1 MTTTINPQSILDSR
15 LSQALERAY
24 LRPEM
29 QAAVL
34 GLENLSPEL
43 SERVAQLH
51 ELPLTPGL
59 RELPLPYASLDVLFA
74 DLELLPGASDPM
86 AAVQELARLLRPGG
100 RLVLLA
106 QAQYLAA
113 GQVRGWMEQAGLVN
127 RLLFDPL
134 GQPARTAGETVQLAV
149 GTRAVEDVHT
159 AVRQG
164 YGARAEGI
172 PDSSLAT
179 SPDSPA
185 AGSCCAPG
193 GCDCTSGG
201 VVSLTDI
208 GYTPMQLMDA
218 PPEAAE
224 IALGCGNPTAFAGL
238 RAGEVVLDVGSGGGL
253 DSLLAAKAVG
263 PGGQVIGVDMTPAM
277 LERAR
282 RAAANAGVTWAEYRQ
297 GQAEALPVDGD
308 SVDVTLSNCVI
319 NLAPDKGV
327 VFDEIF
333 RVLKPGGRLEI
344 SDMVAAG
351 ALPAAL
357 GADPSQWA
365 GCVAGALPEGEY
377 VSLVEQA
384 GFTDIRLQR
393 SPAGENYGG
402 VPVYS
407 LAVSA
412 RKPEP
417 TA

>member
-1 MTTTINPQSILDSR
+1 MTTTIHPQSILDSR
-15 LSQALERAY
+15 LPQALERAY

-34 GLENLSPEL
+34 GLENLSLEL
-43 SERVAQLH
+43 SERVIQVD

-59 RELPLPYASLDVLFA
+59 RGLPLPEASLDVLFA
-74 DLELLPGASDPM
+74 DPELLTGASEPL
-86 AAVQELARLLRPGG
+86 AAVQELAQLLRPGG
-100 RLVLLA
+100 RLLLVA
-106 QAQYLAA
+106 SENHPAA
-113 GQVRGWMEQAGLVN
+113 GQVRGWLEQAGLVN
-127 RLLFDPL
+127 RLLFDRQ
-134 GQPARTAGETVQLAV
+134 GKPARTDNDLIQLAV
-149 GTRAVEDVHT
+149 GTRMVADVHA

-164 YGARAEGI
+164 YGNRAAGR
-172 PDSSLAT
+172 PDDSLAT
-179 SPDSPA
+179 TPDSPA
-185 AGSCCAPG
+185 SGSCCAPG
-193 GCDCTSGG
+193 GCDCTSSG
-201 VVSLTDI
+201 VVSLADI
-208 GYTPMQLMDA
+208 GYTPMQLQDA

-263 PGGQVIGVDMTPAM
+263 PTGQVIGVDMTPAM

-344 SDMVAAG
+344 SDIVAAG
-351 ALPAAL
+351 SLPAAL

-377 VSLVEQA
+377 VGLVEQA

-393 SPAGENYGG
+393 SPAGETYGG

-412 RKPEP
+412 RKPLL
-417 TA
+417 A